1 MDSLTSLEEVYSE
14 WQNNPQFKQE
24 FKNDPKATLEKW
36 GFKLSDADL
45 TRILQLK
52 KDNEEL
58 DKRVNK

>member
-14 WQNNPQFKQE
+14 WQNNPQFKEE
-24 FKNDPKATLEKW
+24 FKKDPKATLEKW

-45 TRILQLK
+45 KRILQLK
-52 KDNEEL
+52 NDNEEL